1 MCEYLYLL
9 YIILYITLHSS
20 TFFINVHF
28 TYCSIVPVYT
38 CLAEC
43 SSSPSSI
50 CSGLPSDNAYQ
61 SIGFVL
67 HISLVAWLRLLYI
80 YTMHILTLVVSFT
93 YSIPRFHW
101 PHVMTELLQV
111 TVDRRDGQATVM
123 FRDDLYN
130 QHLLTAF
137 MNHASRWRHVLAD
150 VRHYAFGYRHHDTA
164 PDSWDDACDSSAAFL
179 DHRKLWASVMLEL
192 LPLPSPLNTAFLHLH
207 HSNSL
212 LRRRRRTLAPLPL
225 RSDLGRKL
233 TSRHVR
239 RNLLTAFNL
248 SS

>member
-1 MCEYLYLL
+1 M
-9 YIILYITLHSS
+9 
-20 TFFINVHF
+20 
-28 TYCSIVPVYT
+28 YT

-80 YTMHILTLVVSFT
+80 DAYTMHILTLVVSFT

-101 PHVMTELLQV
+101 PHVMVELLQV
-111 TVDRRDGQATVM
+111 TVDRRDGQATVL
-123 FRDDLYN
+123 FRDQLYDAN
-130 QHLLTAF
+130 LMIAF
-137 MNHASRWRHVLAD
+137 MDHVSRWRHVLSD
-150 VRHYAFGYRHHDTA
+150 VRHYAFGYRTHDTA
-164 PDSWDDACDSSAAFL
+164 PESWDDACDSSAAFL
-179 DHRKLWASVMLEL
+179 DHRKLWGSVMQEL
-192 LPLPSPLNTAFLHLH
+192 LLLHLPSPLKPAFVHLH
-207 HSNSL
+207 SINSL

-225 RSDLGRKL
+225 RVALGRKL